1 MPFFLALIR
10 ALFRALFRA
19 FFCAHFC
26 AHFRALIRALF
37 RAFFCAL
44 YRAPFCALIRASF
57 CALIRAL
64 IRASGLRA
72 GALIKLKF
80 LFSPPSW
87 YAFLSFL
94 LSPMD
99 HDVAAAEK
107 THQEAVKELAAA
119 SRVATAAL
127 DREKNAKLKVKSTQK
142 LLKIA
147 QKNQLKSLS
156 AQHKSA
162 FQIAYKLFGDDLR
175 KHGDKISAKRQ
186 GELWQSADQ
195 AHWLLKA
202 KSLSSIQIL

>member
-1 MPFFLALIR
+1 MLFDMIHVCRFFSP
-10 ALFRALFRA
+10 LFAPLFA
-19 FFCAHFC
+19 PYIAPLFSP
-26 AHFRALIRALF
+26 HFRV
-37 RAFFCAL
+37 
-44 YRAPFCALIRASF
+44 
-57 CALIRAL
+57 
-64 IRASGLRA
+64 SGLRA

-119 SRVATAAL
+119 SRVANAAL